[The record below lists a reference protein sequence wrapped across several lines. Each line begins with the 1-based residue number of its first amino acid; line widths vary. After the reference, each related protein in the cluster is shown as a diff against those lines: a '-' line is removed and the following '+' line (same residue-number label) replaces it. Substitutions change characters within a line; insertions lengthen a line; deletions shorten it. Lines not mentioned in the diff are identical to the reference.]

1 MSAQQRKHPPMA
13 KVIITLAN
21 FISFLYSRY
30 TFSLKRMHHNAA
42 CLSCGLKHGN
52 KTERLVIIQTK
63 KNAKFSIE
71 CQPKSI
77 QIFKNQKKKSY
88 NLSIPL
94 RDR

>member
-52 KTERLVIIQTK
+52 KTESLVIIQTK
-63 KNAKFSIE
+63 KMRNFQLNINLNQYKFLKI
-71 CQPKSI
+71 
-77 QIFKNQKKKSY
+77 KKKTVIFPY
-88 NLSIPL
+88 N
-94 RDR
+94 